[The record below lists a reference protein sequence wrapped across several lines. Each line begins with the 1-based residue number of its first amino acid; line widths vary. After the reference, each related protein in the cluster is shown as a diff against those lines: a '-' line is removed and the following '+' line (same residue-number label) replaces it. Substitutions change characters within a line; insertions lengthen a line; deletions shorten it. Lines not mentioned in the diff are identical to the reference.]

1 MRIKKIAITRITA
14 FKIESEV
21 SSRMKGKYT
30 KLFLIG
36 NGFDRWQGLP
46 TSYDNFRQYYF
57 NHILEITKQLR
68 VKTEKDKA
76 GNVITSVEKIFGDIF
91 NPAELPGEFFW
102 NFESSMAL
110 IDDQNIALYFGKSN
124 KGVYQMQETLN
135 EALDILRKA
144 FGDWIKSIM
153 IEDKDPG
160 YRFDDSCYFIN
171 FNYTN
176 TLEKRFQ
183 VDEQNVNYIHGDFS
197 DAESIVFGHS
207 KHPEIA
213 FPELIEQKFI
223 HRIGGGKSKRL
234 RELYLVEDALY
245 ETDKHVQD
253 NIDDLC
259 EFMTIDGVH
268 IEDITDIYVL
278 GHSFGEPD
286 YEYFEFL
293 VKATLAGIDVNK
305 LSALWQVQN
314 IGLQNMSEDDLFEW
328 LRLNVIY
335 ATQHRKTEFQRDN
348 IPFPKE
354 EMLEKRL
361 FGKTNVYTDGDGRP
375 HEVDDVIPKA
385 LEAVHKRF
393 LMEQAARTKE
403 VIEELCILKKVKQLP
418 SDCYSVLG
426 AADYID
432 GGHDKRVQNAK
443 WHISYFSDNDR
454 EQIEKVMKRAGC
466 TNYQLY
472 QSIDECIE
480 SFKE

>member
-1 MRIKKIAITRITA
+1 M
-14 FKIESEV
+14 
-21 SSRMKGKYT
+21 
-30 KLFLIG
+30 
-36 NGFDRWQGLP
+36 DGL
-46 TSYDNFRQYYF
+46 
-57 NHILEITKQLR
+57 
-68 VKTEKDKA
+68 
-76 GNVITSVEKIFGDIF
+76 
-91 NPAELPGEFFW
+91 
-102 NFESSMAL
+102 
-110 IDDQNIALYFGKSN
+110 
-124 KGVYQMQETLN
+124 
-135 EALDILRKA
+135 
-144 FGDWIKSIM
+144 
-153 IEDKDPG
+153 
-160 YRFDDSCYFIN
+160 
-171 FNYTN
+171 
-176 TLEKRFQ
+176 
-183 VDEQNVNYIHGDFS
+183 
-197 DAESIVFGHS
+197 
-207 KHPEIA
+207 
-213 FPELIEQKFI
+213 
-223 HRIGGGKSKRL
+223 
-234 RELYLVEDALY
+234 
-245 ETDKHVQD
+245 
-253 NIDDLC
+253 
-259 EFMTIDGVH
+259 H

-293 VKATLAGIDVNK
+293 VKATQAGIDVNK

-314 IGLQNMSEDDLFEW
+314 IGPQNMSEDDLLEW
-328 LRLNVIY
+328 LQLNVIY
-335 ATQHRKTEFQRDN
+335 ATQHRKTEFQRDY

>member
-1 MRIKKIAITRITA
+1 MLMNLIDAIGL
-14 FKIESEV
+14 KGIESEV

-57 NHILEITKQLR
+57 TYILEITKQLR
-68 VKTEKDKA
+68 IKTEKDKA
-76 GNVITSVEKIFGDIF
+76 GNIITPVEKIFGDIF
-91 NPAELPGEFFW
+91 NPAALPGEFFW

-110 IDDQNIALYFGKSN
+110 LDDQNIAMYFGKSN

-135 EALDILRKA
+135 EALEILRKA
-144 FGDWIKSIM
+144 FGDWIKSIL

-183 VDEQNVNYIHGDFS
+183 VDEGNVNYIHGDFS
-197 DAESIVFGHS
+197 DTVSIVFGHS

-213 FPELIEQKFI
+213 FPELMEQKFI

-234 RELYLVEDALY
+234 RELYLVEEALY

-293 VKATLAGIDVNK
+293 VKATQAGIDVNK

-328 LRLNVIY
+328 LQLNVIY
-335 ATQHRKTEFQRDN
+335 ATQHRKTEFQREYFFSQGRN
-348 IPFPKE
+348 VG
-354 EMLEKRL
+354 EKI
-361 FGKTNVYTDGDGRP
+361 VW
-375 HEVDDVIPKA
+375 
-385 LEAVHKRF
+385 
-393 LMEQAARTKE
+393 
-403 VIEELCILKKVKQLP
+403 
-418 SDCYSVLG
+418 
-426 AADYID
+426 
-432 GGHDKRVQNAK
+432 QN
-443 WHISYFSDNDR
+443 
-454 EQIEKVMKRAGC
+454 
-466 TNYQLY
+466 
-472 QSIDECIE
+472 ECLHRWRW
-480 SFKE
+480 

>member
-1 MRIKKIAITRITA
+1 MCMCQKHGEKG
-14 FKIESEV
+14 ENL
-21 SSRMKGKYT
+21 RMKGQYT

-46 TSYDNFRQYYF
+46 TSYGDFRQYYF
-57 NHILEITKQLR
+57 AHILEITKELR
-68 VKTEKDKA
+68 IKTEVDDA
-76 GNVITSVEKIFGDIF
+76 GRLITPVEKIFGNIF
-91 NPAELPGEFFW
+91 NPEALPGEFFW

-110 IDDQNIALYFGKSN
+110 LDDQNISLYFGKTD

-135 EALDILRKA
+135 SALKILRKV
-144 FGDWIKSIM
+144 FGDWIKSIS
-153 IEDKDPG
+153 IADKDTG

-183 VDEQNVNYIHGDFS
+183 VDERNVNYIHGDFS
-197 DAESIVFGHS
+197 DTESIVFGHS
-207 KHPEIA
+207 THPEMA
-213 FPELIEQKFI
+213 FPELMEQKFI
-223 HRIGGGKSKRL
+223 HRVGGDKSKRF

-245 ETDKHVQD
+245 ETDKQVQD

-293 VKATLAGIDVNK
+293 VKATQVGIDVNK
-305 LSALWQVQN
+305 LSALWQVRN
-314 IGLQNMSEDDLFEW
+314 IGLQNISEDELFEW
-328 LRLNVIY
+328 IHLNVIY
-335 ATQHRKTEFQRDN
+335 ATQHRRSGLQKEN
-348 IPFPKE
+348 ISFPKE

-361 FGKTNVYTDGDGRP
+361 FGKTNVYTDGEGKI
-375 HEVDDVIPKA
+375 HEIDEIIPKA
-385 LEAVHKRF
+385 REAVRKRF
-393 LMEQAARTKE
+393 IMEQAARTKE
-403 VIEELCILKKVKQLP
+403 VIEDLCILKHVDQLP
-418 SDCYSVLG
+418 DDCYSVLA

-443 WHISYFSDNDR
+443 WHISYFSDKDR
-454 EQIEKVMKRAGC
+454 EQIEKVMNRAGC
-466 TNYQLY
+466 ADYKLY

-480 SFKE
+480 KFEK

>member
-1 MRIKKIAITRITA
+1 
-14 FKIESEV
+14 
-21 SSRMKGKYT
+21 MKGKYT
-30 KLFLIG
+30 KLFLVG

-57 NHILEITKQLR
+57 NHILEITKQLGI
-68 VKTEKDKA
+68 KTEKDKA
-76 GNVITSVEKIFGDIF
+76 GNIITPVEKIFGDIF
-91 NPAELPGEFFW
+91 NPATLPGEFFW

-110 IDDQNIALYFGKSN
+110 LDDQNIALYFGKSN

-135 EALDILRKA
+135 EALEILRKT
-144 FGDWIKSIM
+144 FGDWIKSIF
-153 IEDKDPG
+153 IEDKDTG

-183 VDEQNVNYIHGDFS
+183 VDEGNVNYIHGDFS
-197 DAESIVFGHS
+197 DTESIVFGHS

-213 FPELIEQKFI
+213 FPELMEQRFT

-234 RELYLVEDALY
+234 RELYLVEEALY

-259 EFMTIDGVH
+259 EFMTIDGLH

-278 GHSFGEPD
+278 GHSFGESD

-293 VKATLAGIDVNK
+293 VKATQAGIDVNK

-328 LRLNVIY
+328 LQLNIIY
-335 ATQHRKTEFQRDN
+335 ATQHRKTEFQREN
-348 IPFPKE
+348 VSFPKE

-361 FGKTNVYTDGDGRP
+361 FGKTSVYTDEDGNA
-375 HEVDDVIPKA
+375 HEVDDIMPKA

-403 VIEELCILKKVKQLP
+403 VIEELCILKKVTQLP
-418 SDCYSVLG
+418 HDCYSVLG

-432 GGHDKRVQNAK
+432 GGHDKRVNNAE
-443 WHISYFSDNDR
+443 WHISYFNDKDR
-454 EQIEKVMKRAGC
+454 VQIEKVMNRVGC

-472 QSIDECIE
+472 QSIDKCIE
-480 SFKE
+480 SLKK

>member
-1 MRIKKIAITRITA
+1 
-14 FKIESEV
+14 
-21 SSRMKGKYT
+21 MKGQYT

-57 NHILEITKQLR
+57 EHILEITKELR
-68 VKTEKDKA
+68 IKTETDKS
-76 GNVITSVEKIFGDIF
+76 GNIITPVEKIFGNIF
-91 NPAELPGEFFW
+91 NPEALPGEFFW

-110 IDDQNIALYFGKSN
+110 LDDQNIALYFGKSN

-135 EALDILRKA
+135 EALDILQKV
-144 FGDWIKSIM
+144 FGDWIKSIL
-153 IEDKDPG
+153 IEDKDTG

-183 VDEQNVNYIHGDFS
+183 VDERNVNYIHGDFS
-197 DAESIVFGHS
+197 DVESIVFGHS

-213 FPELIEQKFI
+213 FPELMEQKFI

-234 RELYLVEDALY
+234 RELYLVEAALY

-259 EFMTIDGVH
+259 KFTIIDGVH

-286 YEYFEFL
+286 YEYFDFL
-293 VKATLAGIDVNK
+293 VKATQTGMDVNK
-305 LSALWQVQN
+305 LSALWYVQN

-328 LRLNVIY
+328 IQLNVIY
-335 ATQHRKTEFQRDN
+335 ATQHRKTEFQREN
-348 IPFPKE
+348 ISFLKE

-361 FGKTNVYTDGDGRP
+361 FGKTNVYTDGDGKA
-375 HEVDDVIPKA
+375 HEVEDIMPKA
-385 LEAVHKRF
+385 QEAVRKRF
-393 LMEQAARTKE
+393 VMEQAARTKE

-418 SDCYSVLG
+418 KDCYSVLG
-426 AADYID
+426 AADYMD

-443 WHISYFSDNDR
+443 WHISYFNDKDK
-454 EQIEKVMKRAGC
+454 EQIEKVMKRANC
-466 TNYQLY
+466 KDYELY
-472 QSIDECIE
+472 QGIDACIACY
-480 SFKE
+480 KQ

>member
-1 MRIKKIAITRITA
+1 MLMKPIDAIGIKRIK
-14 FKIESEV
+14 SEV
-21 SSRMKGKYT
+21 SSRMQGKYT

-57 NHILEITKQLR
+57 THILEITKQLR
-68 VKTEKDKA
+68 IKTEKDKA
-76 GNVITSVEKIFGDIF
+76 GNIITPVEKIFGDIF
-91 NPAELPGEFFW
+91 NPAALPGEFFW

-110 IDDQNIALYFGKSN
+110 LDDQNIALYFGKSN

-135 EALDILRKA
+135 DALEILRRA
-144 FGDWIKSIM
+144 FGDWIKSIL
-153 IEDKDPG
+153 IEDKDIG

-176 TLEKRFQ
+176 TLEKSFQ
-183 VDEQNVNYIHGDFS
+183 VDEGNVNYIHGDFS
-197 DAESIVFGHS
+197 DTESIVFGHS

-213 FPELIEQKFI
+213 FPELMEQRFT

-234 RELYLVEDALY
+234 RELYLVEEVLY

-259 EFMTIDGVH
+259 EFMTIDGLH

-293 VKATLAGIDVNK
+293 VKATQAGIAVNK

-328 LRLNVIY
+328 LQLNIIY
-335 ATQHRKTEFQRDN
+335 ATQHRKKEFQREN
-348 IPFPKE
+348 ISFPKE
-354 EMLEKRL
+354 ELLEKRL
-361 FGKTNVYTDGDGRP
+361 FGKTNIYTDGVGKVR
-375 HEVDDVIPKA
+375 EVDNVMPKA
-385 LEAVHKRF
+385 QEAVHKRF
-393 LMEQAARTKE
+393 IMEQATRTKE
-403 VIEELCILKKVKQLP
+403 VIEELCILKQVTQLP
-418 SDCYSVLG
+418 DNCYSVLG

-443 WHISYFSDNDR
+443 WHISYFTKDDKV
-454 EQIEKVMKRAGC
+454 QIEKVMKRAGC

-480 SFKE
+480 S

>member
-1 MRIKKIAITRITA
+1 MKPIEAIGIKRIK
-14 FKIESEV
+14 SEV
-21 SSRMKGKYT
+21 SSRMQGKYT

-57 NHILEITKQLR
+57 THILEITKQLR
-68 VKTEKDKA
+68 IKTEEDKA
-76 GNVITSVEKIFGDIF
+76 GNIITPVEKIFGDIF
-91 NPAELPGEFFW
+91 NPAALPGEFFW

-110 IDDQNIALYFGKSN
+110 LDDQNIALYFGKSN

-135 EALDILRKA
+135 DALEILRRA
-144 FGDWIKSIM
+144 FGDWIKSIL
-153 IEDKDPG
+153 IEDKDIG

-183 VDEQNVNYIHGDFS
+183 VDEGNVNYIHGDFS
-197 DAESIVFGHS
+197 DTESIVFGHS

-213 FPELIEQKFI
+213 FPELMEQRFT

-234 RELYLVEDALY
+234 RELYLVEEVLY

-259 EFMTIDGVH
+259 EFMTIDGLH

-293 VKATLAGIDVNK
+293 VKATQAGIDVNK

-328 LRLNVIY
+328 LQLNIIY
-335 ATQHRKTEFQRDN
+335 ATQHRKKEFQREN
-348 IPFPKE
+348 ISFPKE

-361 FGKTNVYTDGDGRP
+361 FGKTNIYTDEVGKVR
-375 HEVDDVIPKA
+375 EVDNVMPKA
-385 LEAVHKRF
+385 QEAVHKRF
-393 LMEQAARTKE
+393 IMEQATRTKE
-403 VIEELCILKKVKQLP
+403 VIEELCILKQVTQLP
-418 SDCYSVLG
+418 DNCYSVLG

-443 WHISYFSDNDR
+443 WHISYFTKDDKV
-454 EQIEKVMKRAGC
+454 QIEKVMKRAGC

-480 SFKE
+480 S

>member
-1 MRIKKIAITRITA
+1 MKPIDAIGIKRIK
-14 FKIESEV
+14 SEV
-21 SSRMKGKYT
+21 SSRMQGKYT

-57 NHILEITKQLR
+57 THILEITKQLR
-68 VKTEKDKA
+68 IKTEKDKA
-76 GNVITSVEKIFGDIF
+76 GNIITPVEKIFGDIF
-91 NPAELPGEFFW
+91 NPAALPGEFFW

-110 IDDQNIALYFGKSN
+110 LDDQNIALYFGKSN

-135 EALDILRKA
+135 DALEILRRA
-144 FGDWIKSIM
+144 FGDWIKSIL
-153 IEDKDPG
+153 IEDKDIG

-176 TLEKRFQ
+176 TLEKSFQ
-183 VDEQNVNYIHGDFS
+183 VDEGNVNYIHGDFS
-197 DAESIVFGHS
+197 DTESIVFGHS

-213 FPELIEQKFI
+213 FPELMEQRFT

-234 RELYLVEDALY
+234 RELYLVEEVLY

-259 EFMTIDGVH
+259 EFMTIDGLH

-293 VKATLAGIDVNK
+293 VKATQAGIAVNK

-328 LRLNVIY
+328 LQLNIIY
-335 ATQHRKTEFQRDN
+335 ATQHRKKEFQREN
-348 IPFPKE
+348 ISFPKE
-354 EMLEKRL
+354 ELLEKRL
-361 FGKTNVYTDGDGRP
+361 FGKTNIYTDGVGKVR
-375 HEVDDVIPKA
+375 EVDNVMPKA
-385 LEAVHKRF
+385 QEAVHKRF
-393 LMEQAARTKE
+393 IMEQATRTKE
-403 VIEELCILKKVKQLP
+403 VIEELCILKQVTQLP
-418 SDCYSVLG
+418 DNCYSVLG

-443 WHISYFSDNDR
+443 WHISYFTKDDKV
-454 EQIEKVMKRAGC
+454 QIEKVMKRAGC

-480 SFKE
+480 S

>member
-1 MRIKKIAITRITA
+1 MLMKPIDAIGIKRIK
-14 FKIESEV
+14 SEV
-21 SSRMKGKYT
+21 SSRMQGKYT

-57 NHILEITKQLR
+57 THILEITKQLR
-68 VKTEKDKA
+68 IKTEKDKA
-76 GNVITSVEKIFGDIF
+76 GNIITPVEKIFGDIF
-91 NPAELPGEFFW
+91 NPAALPGEFFW

-110 IDDQNIALYFGKSN
+110 LDDQNIALYFGKSN

-135 EALDILRKA
+135 DALEILRRA
-144 FGDWIKSIM
+144 FGDWIKSIL
-153 IEDKDPG
+153 IEDKDIG

-176 TLEKRFQ
+176 TLEKSFQ
-183 VDEQNVNYIHGDFS
+183 VDEGNVNYIHGDFS
-197 DAESIVFGHS
+197 DTESIVFGRS

-213 FPELIEQKFI
+213 FPELMEQRFT

-234 RELYLVEDALY
+234 RELYLVEEVLY

-259 EFMTIDGVH
+259 EFMTIDGLH

-293 VKATLAGIDVNK
+293 VKATQAGIAVNK

-328 LRLNVIY
+328 LQLNIIY
-335 ATQHRKTEFQRDN
+335 ATQHRKKEFQREN
-348 IPFPKE
+348 ISFPKE
-354 EMLEKRL
+354 ELLEKRL
-361 FGKTNVYTDGDGRP
+361 FGKTNIYTDGVGKVR
-375 HEVDDVIPKA
+375 EVDNVMPKA
-385 LEAVHKRF
+385 QEAVHKRF
-393 LMEQAARTKE
+393 IMEQATRTKE
-403 VIEELCILKKVKQLP
+403 VIEELCILKQVTQLP
-418 SDCYSVLG
+418 DNCYSVLG

-443 WHISYFSDNDR
+443 WHISYFTKDDKV
-454 EQIEKVMKRAGC
+454 QIEKVMKRAGC

-480 SFKE
+480 S